1 MAQRRLPT
9 VYYPLV
15 IIVLLLTACTP
26 LTPPAAEPAA
36 TQSADDSQAAV
47 TIEPFALT
55 DPATE
60 AKPFA
65 GQELR
70 IINTEVVPILA
81 YEHQIL
87 DPAYEKASGVKL
99 IYENYDQGAL
109 LPVLQT
115 MCAANG
121 DDYDIMF
128 VEDGWAGALEALG
141 CLEPLTPY
149 YLAAPGDAHPE
160 DFPVRAFGTV
170 AMHKETWYGMP
181 TLVAVGMFAYRTDL
195 FSNADE
201 QAAFRTQYGR
211 DLAVPESWE
220 ELMEVGEFFNRPDA
234 GLYGFNYRYG
244 TPNNILFDYMIHFG
258 FSRGVN
264 FFDADFNPLFA
275 TPEALDAANL
285 FTGQA
290 FLNLQ
295 PPGRESFQFGEV
307 LQNFTQGKVAM
318 YGTESWAIPL
328 LLDPKS
334 STVVESTAFAP
345 IPGWRNPETGEVQR
359 ALLSAGP
366 AYMVNANISPERKRL
381 AWDYLQL
388 AHGKTFARLLANG
401 AGAGHRTSVLS
412 DPELA
417 ARFPYFPG
425 LLIAESGGIGRPS
438 EPWWPEAENSIGQ
451 ALQAAVAGSPVEEV
465 MQAANEEIIGIV
477 RDAGYYDQ
485 GTKYITVEQREQF
498 VCQLFGEIQVEH
510 PECG

>member
-1 MAQRRLPT
+1 MKNCKFLGRL
-9 VYYPLV
+9 LV
-15 IIVLLLTACTP
+15 IVSLGLMMSLSVMNVLAQD
-26 LTPPAAEPAA
+26 A
-36 TQSADDSQAAV
+36 
-47 TIEPFALT
+47 IEPFAIT
-55 DPATE
+55 DPATG
-60 AKPFA
+60 AKPFE

-70 IINTEVVPILA
+70 ILNTEVVPILS
-81 YEHQIL
+81 YEHEYL
-87 DPAYEKASGVKL
+87 DPAYEEASGVKL
-99 IYENYDQGAL
+99 VYENYDQGAL

-149 YLAAPGDAHPE
+149 FLAAPGDAHPE
-160 DFPVRAFGTV
+160 DFPLRAFGTV

-195 FSNADE
+195 FGDPEE
-201 QAAFRTQYGR
+201 QAAFKEKYGR
-211 DLAVPESWE
+211 DLTVPETWD
-220 ELMEVGEFFNRPDA
+220 ELKEVGEFFTRPDE

-275 TPEALDAANL
+275 TEAAFDAAAF
-285 FTGQA
+285 FTGQEV
-290 FLNLQ
+290 LNLQ

-307 LQNFTQGKVAM
+307 LQNFSQGAVAM

-328 LLDPKS
+328 LLDPEA
-334 STVVESTAFAP
+334 STVAANTAFAP
-345 IPGWRNPETGEVQR
+345 IPGWRNPETGEIQR

-388 AHGKTFARLLANG
+388 AHGKEFARLLVEG

-412 DPELA
+412 DPAYAEQY
-417 ARFPYFPG
+417 PYFPG

-438 EPWWPEAENSIGQ
+438 EPWWPEAENALGQ
-451 ALQAAVAGSPVEEV
+451 GLQAAVAGTPVEEALT
-465 MQAANEEIIGIV
+465 AANEEVIRIV
-477 RDAGYYDQ
+477 TDAGYYTS
-485 GTKYITVEQREQF
+485 GEKYVTVEDREKF
-498 VCQLFGEIQVEH
+498 VCQLFAEINIEH
-510 PECG
+510 PECA

>member
-1 MAQRRLPT
+1 MKSSKVLSRFLVIFALALILSLSVMSVMAQD
-9 VYYPLV
+9 V
-15 IIVLLLTACTP
+15 
-26 LTPPAAEPAA
+26 
-36 TQSADDSQAAV
+36 
-47 TIEPFALT
+47 IEPFEVT
-55 DPATE
+55 DPATG
-60 AKPFA
+60 ARPFE

-70 IINTEVVPILA
+70 ILNTEVVPILA

-87 DPAYEKASGVKL
+87 DPAYEEASGVTL
-99 IYENYDQGAL
+99 VYENYDQGAL

-115 MCAANG
+115 MCAAGG

-160 DFPVRAFGTV
+160 DFPLRAFGTV

-181 TLVAVGMFAYRTDL
+181 TLIAVGMFAYRTDL
-195 FSNADE
+195 FSDPDE
-201 QAAFRTQYGR
+201 QAAFQAEYGR
-211 DLAVPESWE
+211 ELTVPETWE
-220 ELMEVGEFFNRPDA
+220 ELVEVGTFFTRPDEN
-234 GLYGFNYRYG
+234 LYGFNYRYG

-264 FFDADFNPLFA
+264 FFDTEFNPLFA
-275 TPEALDAANL
+275 TPEAFDAANF
-285 FTGQA
+285 FTGQD

-307 LQNFTQGKVAM
+307 LQNFTQGNVAM

-328 LLDPKS
+328 LLDPAS
-334 STVVESTAFAP
+334 SVVAEHTAFAP
-345 IPGWRNPETGEVQR
+345 IPGWRNPETGEIQR

-388 AHGKTFARLLANG
+388 AHGMEFARLLAEG

-412 DPELA
+412 DPVYAEQY
-417 ARFPYFPG
+417 PYFPG

-438 EPWWPEAENSIGQ
+438 EPWWPEAENAIGQ

-465 MQAANEEIIGIV
+465 MTQANDTITAIV
-477 RDAGYYDQ
+477 RDAGYYDS
-485 GTKYITVEQREQF
+485 GATYVTVEEREQF
-498 VCQLFGEIQVEH
+498 VCALFAEINISH

>member
-1 MAQRRLPT
+1 MKNSKFSGRF
-9 VYYPLV
+9 LV
-15 IIVLLLTACTP
+15 IVSLTLMMSLSVINVLAQD
-26 LTPPAAEPAA
+26 A
-36 TQSADDSQAAV
+36 
-47 TIEPFALT
+47 IEPFAIT
-55 DPATE
+55 DPATG
-60 AKPFA
+60 AKPFE

-70 IINTEVVPILA
+70 ILNTEVVPILS
-81 YEHQIL
+81 YEHEFL
-87 DPAYEKASGVKL
+87 DPAYEEASGVTL
-99 IYENYDQGAL
+99 VYENYDQGAL

-149 YLAAPGDAHPE
+149 FLAAPGDAHPE
-160 DFPVRAFGTV
+160 DFPLRAFGTV

-195 FSNADE
+195 FSDPEE
-201 QAAFRTQYGR
+201 QAAFKEQYGR
-211 DLAVPESWE
+211 DLTVPETWE
-220 ELMEVGEFFNRPDA
+220 ELAEVGAFFTRPDE

-275 TPEALDAANL
+275 TPAAFEAAAF
-285 FTGQA
+285 FTGQDV
-290 FLNLQ
+290 LNLQ

-307 LQNFTQGKVAM
+307 LQNFSQGAVAM

-328 LLDPKS
+328 LLDPEASKYAT
-334 STVVESTAFAP
+334 STGFAP
-345 IPGWRNPETGEVQR
+345 IPGWRNPETGEIQR

-388 AHGKTFARLLANG
+388 AHGKEFARLLVEG

-412 DPELA
+412 DPEYA
-417 ARFPYFPG
+417 EKYPYFPG

-438 EPWWPEAENSIGQ
+438 EPWWPEAENALGQ
-451 ALQAAVAGSPVEEV
+451 GLQAAVAGTPVEEALT
-465 MQAANEEIIGIV
+465 AANEEVIQIV
-477 RDAGYYDQ
+477 TDAGYYDS
-485 GTKYITVEQREQF
+485 GEKYVTVEDREQF
-498 VCQLFGEIQVEH
+498 VCQLFAEINIEH
-510 PECG
+510 PECA